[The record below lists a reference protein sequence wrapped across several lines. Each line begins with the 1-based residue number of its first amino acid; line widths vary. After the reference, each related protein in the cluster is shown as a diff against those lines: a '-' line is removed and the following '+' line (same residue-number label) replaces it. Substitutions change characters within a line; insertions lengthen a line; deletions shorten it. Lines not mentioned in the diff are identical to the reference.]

1 MIKEGDTVRTVFL
14 VVCVASGL
22 VLWRVFRPGDWEAG
36 VVVRVGSPRASHL
49 PAAEI
54 PPKKNLWLSP
64 THRPSPSAGCRG
76 GRPPHLHTLSLF
88 HSFLV
93 KNKADAYQLAGDN
106 VRINDKICKA
116 HSSCFGKGRKSATDV
131 LFPLN
136 PDFCIFFFLSGHE
149 KLELMGVC
157 PPGNTFISPDFQAVS
172 LIC

>member
-1 MIKEGDTVRTVFL
+1 M
-14 VVCVASGL
+14 VCVESGL